1 MQNRRDFLKKSSL
14 IIAGGLMAPK
24 FLSSSV
30 IPDYAAKTMGIQLY
44 SLRDLINKS
53 GIQAALEAVAKIGYK
68 NLETAGY
75 GDGLIYGL
83 APADFKKRCDD
94 LGMKATSAHL
104 GRAYNK
110 EKEAEVMKWWDQAI
124 EAHQKVGAK
133 YIVMASMPVN
143 DKSKLE
149 ELQTYC
155 DYFSAVGK
163 KTAAAGIGFGYHNH
177 TVEFK
182 KIGDQVI
189 YDYLLKNVNKQYV
202 KLELDVYW
210 CHEGGC
216 DPVVYLKKYPDQI
229 RLIHIK
235 DAKEIGASGTM
246 DFEAIFKQMNA
257 NKVTDWFVEIEQY
270 TNNDPVASAQQS
282 YDYLNKAKYVK

>member
-1 MQNRRDFLKKSSL
+1 MQNRRDFLRRTSL
-14 IIAGGLMAPK
+14 MLAGGLMAPQL
-24 FLSSSV
+24 LSSAV
-30 IPDYAAKTMGIQLY
+30 MPGNAAKTMGFQLY

-53 GIQAALEAVAKIGYK
+53 GIQAALEAVSKIGYK

-75 GDGLIYGL
+75 NDGKIYGL
-83 APADFKKRCDD
+83 TPADFKKRAND
-94 LGMKATSAHL
+94 LGMQCTSAHL
-104 GRAYNK
+104 GQSYTK
-110 EKEAEVMKWWDQAI
+110 EKEAEVMAWWDKAI
-124 EAHQKVGAK
+124 DAHIQVGAK
-133 YIVMASMPVN
+133 YMVQASMPVN
-143 DKSKLE
+143 DKSKLD
-149 ELQTYC
+149 ELKTYC

-189 YDYLLKNVNKQYV
+189 YDYMLKNLNKEYV

-210 CHEGGC
+210 CMEGGS
-216 DPVVYLKKYPDQI
+216 DPAEYLGKFPEQI

-246 DFEAIFKQMNA
+246 DFKAIFKQMNA

-270 TNNDPVASAQQS
+270 TNNDPVASAKQS
-282 YDYLNKAKYVK
+282 YDFLNNANYVK